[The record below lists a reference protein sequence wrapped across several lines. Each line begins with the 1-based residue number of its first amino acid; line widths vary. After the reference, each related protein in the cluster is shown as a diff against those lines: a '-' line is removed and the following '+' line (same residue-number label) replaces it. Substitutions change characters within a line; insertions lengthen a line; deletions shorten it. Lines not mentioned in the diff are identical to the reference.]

1 MRTVWLDEVFAVN
14 FAADLIA
21 LAGAGRLCAARIRPA
36 RLILGT
42 LLGALYACTAEVVPS
57 ASSLPVRLAVG
68 ALMALCVYGAEEKL
82 LRVSAVFCLVSAS
95 MAGIALGVSSALGE
109 TGTLSLRTLTVT
121 LALSLAAL
129 GAIRRL
135 GKRLTK
141 GGLHE
146 LKLEYSGKEAVLTA
160 LADTGNALRDPV
172 GGSVL
177 PVVETGK
184 AAPLF
189 GEAARRVLE
198 ADLGAAGSMERL
210 YEAAPALRCR
220 LVPYSAVGVEKGL
233 LLAVRLDAVMIDG
246 KPLRAGW
253 VALSPTKFT
262 DSGEYSALVGGQ

>member
-146 LKLEYSGKEAVLTA
+146 L
-160 LADTGNALRDPV
+160 ALR
-172 GGSVL
+172 
-177 PVVETGK
+177 K
-184 AAPLF
+184 RIIYAN
-189 GEAARRVLE
+189 
-198 ADLGAAGSMERL
+198 
-210 YEAAPALRCR
+210 
-220 LVPYSAVGVEKGL
+220 
-233 LLAVRLDAVMIDG
+233 LDAGYPVCLGIRGSAGGHAIVADG
-246 KPLRAGW
+246 YGYYNGSIYTHLNLGW
-253 VALSPTKFT
+253 S
-262 DSGEYSALVGGQ
+262 